1 MHTQIYLK
9 LHLFPRL
16 PFLTVRS
23 QSLQV
28 RNASR
33 FTSTC
38 EIVLLASH
46 QGAANPGGVD
56 VIAANRT
63 RPKGPLCPEEWLGFQ
78 HFANFTAAHFVAKY
92 HAVSE
97 LFAKTPSVSPVP
109 EKAIF
114 RSLPTSRTLAPK
126 ALLRHRYI
134 PQWRC
139 AYLCFIRHSW
149 RWSNTTARP
158 PCWSATK
165 RSHRCCWDAKC
176 WSTAPTTPTFIWNS
190 RYVSSRYKA
199 GNVSETEAFC
209 AGRSTF

>member
-1 MHTQIYLK
+1 MHAQIYLK

-114 RSLPTSRTLAPK
+114 RSLPTSRTLAPNSSVTSQIYP
-126 ALLRHRYI
+126 AVTMCVFVFHQAFMEMEQYD
-134 PQWRC
+134 C
-139 AYLCFIRHSW
+139 AAAMLE
-149 RWSNTTARP
+149 
-158 PCWSATK
+158 
-165 RSHRCCWDAKC
+165 
-176 WSTAPTTPTFIWNS
+176 
-190 RYVSSRYKA
+190 RYKA
-199 GNVSETEAFC
+199 KPPMLLGCQVLVD
-209 AGRSTF
+209 RSNYTDLHLKFPVCVIAL